1 MNFKNQGINKP
12 NKGGVCMKRL
22 HKFLKVSVV
31 LLFAIIFLASCS
43 KNNVEKENIKLTEE
57 QQKWVGNYFEQA
69 FKGIKT
75 GKDRKLTDDEVNQ
88 IKKVFVEKRPGSE
101 FDEIKNIT
109 SNFFKAG
116 SYNDPKEMDLDSFI
130 KYFPGKVLE
139 ENSDEFKTTLEKLKK
154 LDSFSEFELSAKLMP
169 LVEIDKNLVDA
180 TLKKYA
186 GIVSDDVKSKDKC
199 LYLKENNAYY
209 TFVSDVSIGTFY
221 PTEGE
226 IKGNDLVLKSNYA
239 TLTLENKDG
248 KYFIK
253 SYIEK

>member
-1 MNFKNQGINKP
+1 ME
-12 NKGGVCMKRL
+12 
-22 HKFLKVSVV
+22 KF
-31 LLFAIIFLASCS
+31 
-43 KNNVEKENIKLTEE
+43 
-57 QQKWVGNYFEQA
+57 
-69 FKGIKT
+69 
-75 GKDRKLTDDEVNQ
+75 
-88 IKKVFVEKRPGSE
+88 PGSE
-101 FDEIKNIT
+101 FDGIVNIT

-130 KYFPGKVLE
+130 KYFPSKVLE

-186 GIVSDDVKSKDKC
+186 GIVSDDVKSKGMC

-209 TFVSDVSIGTFY
+209 TFVSDVGIGTFY
-221 PTEGE
+221 PNEGE
-226 IKGNDLVLKSNYA
+226 IKGNDLVLKNNYA

-248 KYFIK
+248 NYFIK

>member
-1 MNFKNQGINKP
+1 MGK
-12 NKGGVCMKRL
+12 L
-22 HKFLKVSVV
+22 HKFLRLSAV

-43 KNNVEKENIKLTEE
+43 KNNAKKEDIKLTEE
-57 QQKWVGNYFEQA
+57 QQKWVGNYFEEA
-69 FKGIKT
+69 FKGIKA

-88 IKKVFVEKRPGSE
+88 IEKAFVEKFPGSE
-101 FDEIKNIT
+101 FDGNINIT

-116 SYNDPKEMDLDSFI
+116 SYNNPKEIDLDSFI
-130 KYFPGKVLE
+130 KYFPSKNYE
-139 ENSDEFKTTLEKLKK
+139 ENSDEHKAIIEKLKK
-154 LDSFSEFELSAKLMP
+154 LDSFSEFEFSSKNMP

-209 TFVSDVSIGTFY
+209 TFVSDVGIGTFY
-221 PTEGE
+221 PNEGE
-226 IKGNDLVLKSNYA
+226 IKGNDLVLKCNYA

-248 KYFIK
+248 KYFVK

>member
-22 HKFLKVSVV
+22 HKFLKFSVV

-57 QQKWVGNYFEQA
+57 QQKLVGNYFEQA

-75 GKDRKLTDDEVNQ
+75 GKDRKLTDEEVNQ
-88 IKKVFVEKRPGSE
+88 IKKVFVEKFPGSE
-101 FDEIKNIT
+101 FDGIVNIT

-130 KYFPGKVLE
+130 KYFPSKVLE

-180 TLKKYA
+180 TLIKYA
-186 GIVSDDVKSKDKC
+186 GIVSDDVKSKGMC
-199 LYLKENNAYY
+199 LYLKEKNAYY
-209 TFVSDVSIGTFY
+209 TFVSDVGIGTFY

-248 KYFIK
+248 KYFVK

>member
-22 HKFLKVSVV
+22 HKFLKFSVV

-43 KNNVEKENIKLTEE
+43 KNNAKKENIKLTEE
-57 QQKWVGNYFEQA
+57 QQKWVGNYFEEA
-69 FKGIKT
+69 FKGIKS

-88 IKKVFVEKRPGSE
+88 IEKVFVEKFPGSE
-101 FDEIKNIT
+101 DITNIT

-116 SYNDPKEMDLDSFI
+116 NYNNPKEIDLVSFI
-130 KYFPGKVLE
+130 NYFPGRALV
-139 ENSDEFKTTLEKLKK
+139 ENSDEFKTTLEKLRK
-154 LDSFSEFELSAKLMP
+154 LDNFSEFESSSKLMP

-186 GIVSDDVKSKDKC
+186 GIVSDDVKSKEKC

-221 PTEGE
+221 PNEGE
-226 IKGNDLVLKSNYA
+226 IKGNDLVLKNNYA

-248 KYFIK
+248 NYFIK

>member
-1 MNFKNQGINKP
+1 
-12 NKGGVCMKRL
+12 MKRL
-22 HKFLKVSVV
+22 HKFLKFSVV
-31 LLFAIIFLASCS
+31 LLFAIIFLASCDKS
-43 KNNVEKENIKLTEE
+43 KDNKENIKLTEE
-57 QQKWVGNYFEQA
+57 QQKWVGNYFEEA
-69 FKGIKT
+69 FKGIKA
-75 GKDRKLTDDEVNQ
+75 GKDRKLTDDEANQ
-88 IKKVFVEKRPGSE
+88 IKKVFVEKFPGSE
-101 FDEIKNIT
+101 DIINIT

-116 SYNDPKEMDLDSFI
+116 SYNNPKEIDLDSFI
-130 KYFPGKVLE
+130 KYFPSRALV

-154 LDSFSEFELSAKLMP
+154 LDNFSEFESSAKLMP

-186 GIVSDDVKSKDKC
+186 GIVSGDVKSKGKC
-199 LYLKENNAYY
+199 LYLKEKNAYY

-226 IKGNDLVLKSNYA
+226 IKGNDLILKDSHA

-248 KYFIK
+248 NYFIK

>member
-1 MNFKNQGINKP
+1 
-12 NKGGVCMKRL
+12 MKRL
-22 HKFLKVSVV
+22 HKFLRFSVV
-31 LLFAIIFLASCS
+31 LLFAIIFLASCDKS
-43 KNNVEKENIKLTEE
+43 KDNKENIKLTEE

-130 KYFPGKVLE
+130 KYFPSKNYE
-139 ENSDEFKTTLEKLKK
+139 ENSDEHKAIIEKLKK
-154 LDSFSEFELSAKLMP
+154 LDSFSEFKSSSKLMP

-186 GIVSDDVKSKDKC
+186 GIVSDDIKNKDKC

-209 TFVSDVSIGTFY
+209 TFVSDVSIGTFF

-226 IKGNDLVLKSNYA
+226 IKGNDLVLKDTNA

-248 KYFIK
+248 NYFIK

>member
-1 MNFKNQGINKP
+1 
-12 NKGGVCMKRL
+12 MKRL

-75 GKDRKLTDDEVNQ
+75 GKDRKLTDEEVNQ
-88 IKKVFVEKRPGSE
+88 IKKVFVEKFPGSE
-101 FDEIKNIT
+101 FDGIVNIT

-130 KYFPGKVLE
+130 KYFPSKVLE

-180 TLKKYA
+180 TLIKYA
-186 GIVSDDVKSKDKC
+186 GIVSDDVKSKGMC
-199 LYLKENNAYY
+199 LYLKEKNAYY

-226 IKGNDLVLKSNYA
+226 IKGNDLVLKCNYA

-248 KYFIK
+248 NYFIK

>member
-22 HKFLKVSVV
+22 HKFLRFSVV

-57 QQKWVGNYFEQA
+57 QQKLVGNYFEQA

-75 GKDRKLTDDEVNQ
+75 GKDRKLTDEEVNQ

-130 KYFPGKVLE
+130 KYFPSKVLE

-154 LDSFSEFELSAKLMP
+154 LDSFSEFEFSSNNMP

-186 GIVSDDVKSKDKC
+186 GIVSDDVKSKGMC

-209 TFVSDVSIGTFY
+209 TFVSDVGIGTFY

-226 IKGNDLVLKSNYA
+226 IKGNDLILKSNYA

-248 KYFIK
+248 KYFVK

>member
-1 MNFKNQGINKP
+1 
-12 NKGGVCMKRL
+12 MKRL
-22 HKFLKVSVV
+22 HKFLQFSDV

-43 KNNVEKENIKLTEE
+43 KNDSKKEDIKLTEE
-57 QQKWVGNYFEQA
+57 QQKWVGNYFEEA
-69 FKGIKT
+69 FKGIKP

-88 IKKVFVEKRPGSE
+88 IEKVFVEKFPGSE
-101 FDEIKNIT
+101 ADEIINIT

-116 SYNDPKEMDLDSFI
+116 SYNDPKEIDLDSFM
-130 KYFPGKVLE
+130 KYFPSKVLE

-154 LDSFSEFELSAKLMP
+154 LDNFSEFELSSKLMP

-180 TLKKYA
+180 TLIKYA
-186 GIVSDDVKSKDKC
+186 GIKSDDVKSKDKC
-199 LYLKENNAYY
+199 LYLKEKNAYY

-226 IKGNDLVLKSNYA
+226 IKGNDLVLKDTNA

-248 KYFIK
+248 NYFIK

>member
-1 MNFKNQGINKP
+1 MGK
-12 NKGGVCMKRL
+12 L
-22 HKFLKVSVV
+22 HKFLRLSGV
-31 LLFAIIFLASCS
+31 LLFAIIFLASCDKS
-43 KNNVEKENIKLTEE
+43 KDNKENIKLTEE

-69 FKGIKT
+69 FKGIKS
-75 GKDRKLTDDEVNQ
+75 GNDRKLTDDEVNQ

-116 SYNDPKEMDLDSFI
+116 SYNDPKEIDLDGFI
-130 KYFPGKVLE
+130 KYFPSKNYE
-139 ENSDEFKTTLEKLKK
+139 ENSDEHKAIIEKLKK
-154 LDSFSEFELSAKLMP
+154 LDSFSEFEFSSKNMP

-180 TLKKYA
+180 TLEKYA
-186 GIVSDDVKSKDKC
+186 GIVSDDVKNKEKC

-209 TFVSDVSIGTFY
+209 TFVSDVAIGTFY
-221 PTEGE
+221 PNEGE
-226 IKGNDLVLKSNYA
+226 IKGNDLVLKNNYA

-248 KYFIK
+248 NYFIK

>member
-57 QQKWVGNYFEQA
+57 QQKLVGNYFEQA

-75 GKDRKLTDDEVNQ
+75 GKDRKLTDEEVNQ

-101 FDEIKNIT
+101 FDGNINIT

-130 KYFPGKVLE
+130 KYFPSKVLE

-180 TLKKYA
+180 TLIKYA
-186 GIVSDDVKSKDKC
+186 GIVSDDVKSKGMC
-199 LYLKENNAYY
+199 LYLKEKNAYY

-226 IKGNDLVLKSNYA
+226 IKGNDLVLKCNYA

-248 KYFIK
+248 NYFIK